1 MTKLSMHAISAPV
14 FTRMLNNLS
23 SILSKAEQQAKV
35 KGYDPSVLMNDR
47 LAPDMFTL
55 TRQIQIATDH
65 AKGCMARLA
74 GKTPE
79 RDIKIAFTGLRPGE
93 KLREELLHANEDL
106 VPTSATGIMLA
117 SPRTSDLKLLARA
130 FDDLERHARTGA
142 TDDALALLK
151 HLVPEYLPAA
161 NGAATESKAAT

>member
-35 KGYDPSVLMNDR
+35 KGYDPNVLLNDR

-55 TRQIQIATDH
+55 TRQIQIASDH

-79 RDIKIAFTGLRPGE
+79 ALEDTETTFAQLQARITKVLGIVESFTPEQLEGSENREISIKIPTGELKFSGLDYVTGWAMPNFYFHATTAYAILRHNGI
-93 KLREELLHANEDL
+93 ELGKKDFL
-106 VPTSATGIMLA
+106 VS
-117 SPRTSDLKLLARA
+117 
-130 FDDLERHARTGA
+130 
-142 TDDALALLK
+142 
-151 HLVPEYLPAA
+151 
-161 NGAATESKAAT
+161 